1 VGYDELLMWSDD
13 GRVHEDEKWQMD
25 EAIPCD
31 DVGGP
36 RCHAWR
42 RWCGRGGGAWRWRLW
57 EHTTARATRKS
68 IRVAR
73 CSGEWLGLGHA
84 VGSGQDADTVDQLV
98 GHGVRTGGEN
108 VGVEP
113 WTIRRAELC

>member
-1 VGYDELLMWSDD
+1 
-13 GRVHEDEKWQMD
+13 
-25 EAIPCD
+25 
-31 DVGGP
+31 
-36 RCHAWR
+36 
-42 RWCGRGGGAWRWRLW
+42 LW
-57 EHTTARATRKS
+57 EHAEARATRKS

-84 VGSGQDADTVDQLV
+84 VGSAQEADTVDRL
-98 GHGVRTGGEN
+98 GGPGGRPGAGGGN